1 MSSSAALLLGENL
14 ANENDEKKST
24 DGMETRTTFAR
35 ESLLDDFDVDA
46 CEEEGERHE
55 VTAAL
60 VETVICEDMFAL

>member
-14 ANENDEKKST
+14 ADDEKST
-24 DGMETRTTFAR
+24 DGMETRTMFAR

-46 CEEEGERHE
+46 CEEEGEWHE

-60 VETVICEDMFAL
+60 VVTVIREDMFAL

>member
-14 ANENDEKKST
+14 ANDEKST

-35 ESLLDDFDVDA
+35 ESLLDFDVDA
-46 CEEEGERHE
+46 CEEEGERRE

-60 VETVICEDMFAL
+60 VVTVICEDMFAL

>member
-14 ANENDEKKST
+14 ANDEKST

-35 ESLLDDFDVDA
+35 ESLLDFDVDA

-55 VTAAL
+55 LTAAL
-60 VETVICEDMFAL
+60 VVTAVCEDMFAL

>member
-14 ANENDEKKST
+14 ANDEKST
-24 DGMETRTTFAR
+24 DGIETRTTFAR
-35 ESLLDDFDVDA
+35 ESLLDFDVDA

-60 VETVICEDMFAL
+60 VVTVICEDIFVL

>member
-14 ANENDEKKST
+14 ANENDEKKSA

-46 CEEEGERHE
+46 CEEEGDE

-60 VETVICEDMFAL
+60 VVTVICEDMFAL

>member
-14 ANENDEKKST
+14 ANENDEKSA

-60 VETVICEDMFAL
+60 VVTAVCEDMFAL

>member
-14 ANENDEKKST
+14 ANENDEKSAA
-24 DGMETRTTFAR
+24 GMETRTMFAR

-60 VETVICEDMFAL
+60 VVTVICEDMFAL

>member
-35 ESLLDDFDVDA
+35 ESLLDFDVDA

-55 VTAAL
+55 VTVAL
-60 VETVICEDMFAL
+60 VVTAVCEDMFAL

>member
-14 ANENDEKKST
+14 ANENDEKSA
-24 DGMETRTTFAR
+24 DGMETRTMFAR

-46 CEEEGERHE
+46 CEEEGEWHE

-60 VETVICEDMFAL
+60 VVTVIREVMFAL

>member
-14 ANENDEKKST
+14 ANENDEKSA
-24 DGMETRTTFAR
+24 DGMETRTMFAR

-60 VETVICEDMFAL
+60 VVTVICEDMFAL

>member
-1 MSSSAALLLGENL
+1 MSSSAALPLGENL
-14 ANENDEKKST
+14 ANENDEKSA

-60 VETVICEDMFAL
+60 VETVIREDMFAL

>member
-14 ANENDEKKST
+14 ANENDEKST
-24 DGMETRTTFAR
+24 DGMETRTMFAR
-35 ESLLDDFDVDA
+35 ESLLDFDVDA

-60 VETVICEDMFAL
+60 VVVVICEDRFVVL

>member
-1 MSSSAALLLGENL
+1 MSSSAALPLGENL
-14 ANENDEKKST
+14 ANENDEKSA

-60 VETVICEDMFAL
+60 VVTVICEDMFAL

>member
-1 MSSSAALLLGENL
+1 MSSSAALPLGENL
-14 ANENDEKKST
+14 ANENDEKKSA

-35 ESLLDDFDVDA
+35 ESLPDDFDVDA